1 MSPRPLAFAGWLVV
15 ALTVTPTLAAA
26 AATDWPAFR
35 GNRGDGVAA
44 AGILDPAKGL
54 EVVWKRPIGSGYS
67 AISTAG
73 GVGVTMAVDGEHDVV
88 LAFDLA
94 TGKDR
99 WKHAVAPFYKGHD
112 GSDDGPIATPA
123 IAGGRV
129 FALGPRGNL
138 VALDLADGT
147 VAWSRTLGESD
158 SRSPTY
164 GHAASPVPVDD
175 LILVLTGGAAG
186 KTLLAVGQRDGA
198 IAWSWGDDK
207 VGYQTPLIAEVGGE
221 RQVVV
226 FTNRHLAG
234 LDPKT
239 GAERWKHQHTTTESG
254 DDFSG
259 QPVQLGNGRFLIQ
272 LNAETAAVEVSREG
286 AAWRTREVWR
296 ANSIQNA
303 FAVPVL
309 HQGTLYGYNSRF
321 LTAVDPATGKTLWK
335 SRPPGGLGM
344 TLVDGQLVIVG
355 EGGALVRVKATP
367 AGYEEVGRAAALG
380 ATGFS
385 TPTVIDRPGGG
396 LVLVRNL
403 TEMAALR
410 VTASAAD
417 LPVVVNAGAAP
428 VSAFAEFLSAV
439 EKAPAADR
447 QARVDAFLAA
457 QKSLPIV
464 DASGR
469 VTFVARAK
477 SDVGLSGNWAPAD
490 GDLAMV
496 RVPGTDL
503 FHRSVDLDPAAHYEY
518 RLGIDYA
525 DPTADP
531 WNPWRT
537 AGPQGE
543 GSDLRMPGFRV
554 PAHLAAGAP
563 EPAAKGKLETF
574 ELESKARAGKRE
586 ITVYLPVGYESGSER
601 YPLVVV
607 NQGPSAKNFGA
618 YPRVLDAVLGGAA
631 APAIV
636 AFVPRTGF
644 PEYATELV
652 DAYADMVVTELLPAL
667 DGRYRTEPR
676 RASRAIIGVTSGGQA
691 ALRTVARH
699 PDAFGFLGVQT
710 FFRVGPY
717 APRIFPL
724 VREAKL
730 AGLRVWVESSPADVV
745 DPRQGYDS
753 PADTRELIEL
763 LKSAGADVQ
772 VSSTAGPGSWGR
784 WRSTLDLLLA
794 AFVPPR

>member
-1 MSPRPLAFAGWLVV
+1 MSRRPVVLTRWLVV
-15 ALTVTPTLAAA
+15 ALAATPTLAAA
-26 AATDWPAFR
+26 ATTDWPAFR
-35 GNRGDGVAA
+35 GSRSDGTAA

-99 WKHAVAPFYKGHD
+99 WKHALAPFYKGHD

-123 IAGGRV
+123 IAGDRV
-129 FALGPRGNL
+129 FALGPRGHF
-138 VALDLADGT
+138 VALNLADGS

-158 SRSPTY
+158 SRSPVY
-164 GHAASPVPVDD
+164 GHAASPVLVDD
-175 LILVLTGGAAG
+175 LVLVLSGGAAG
-186 KTLLAVGQRDGA
+186 KTLLALGQRDGA
-198 IAWSWGDDK
+198 LAWSWGDDQ
-207 VGYQTPLIAEVGGE
+207 VGYQIPLIAEVGGE

-239 GAERWKHQHTTTESG
+239 GAERWKHEHTTGSG
-254 DDFSG
+254 QDFSG
-259 QPVQLGNGRFLIQ
+259 QPVALGGGRFLIQ

-296 ANSIQNA
+296 SNTIQHA

-309 HQGTLYGYNSRF
+309 HQGTLYGYSGRF
-321 LTAVDPATGKTLWK
+321 LTAIDPATGKTLWK

-344 TLVDGQLVIVG
+344 SLVDGQLVILG
-355 EGGALVRVKATP
+355 EGGTLVRVKAAP
-367 AGYEEVGRAAALG
+367 GGYEEVGRAAALG
-380 ATGFS
+380 ATGYS

-403 TEMAALR
+403 KEMAALR
-410 VTASAAD
+410 VTAGAAEMAAAAVD
-417 LPVVVNAGAAP
+417 AGAAP
-428 VSAFAEFLSAV
+428 VAAFAELLSAV
-439 EKAPAADR
+439 EKAPAAER
-447 QARVDAFLAA
+447 QARVDAFLGA
-457 QKSLPIV
+457 QKSLPLV

-477 SDVGLSGNWAPAD
+477 SDVGINGNWPAD
-490 GDLAMV
+490 DELVMV

-503 FHRSVDLDPAAHYEY
+503 FYRTVDLDPAAHYEY
-518 RLGIDYA
+518 GFGIDYA
-525 DPTADP
+525 EPVADP
-531 WNPWRT
+531 GNPLRT
-537 AGPQGE
+537 GGPQGE
-543 GSDLRMPGFRV
+543 RSDLRMPAFRV
-554 PAHLAAGAP
+554 PPHLAAGAA

-574 ELESKARAGKRE
+574 ELESKVREGKRQ
-586 ITVYLPVGYESGSER
+586 ITVYLPAGYESGSER

-607 NQGPSAKNFGA
+607 NHGAWAKDFGV
-618 YPRVLDAVLGGAA
+618 YPRVLDAVLGSAA

-644 PEYATELV
+644 PEYGTELV
-652 DAYADMVVTELLPAL
+652 DAYADMLVKELLPAI
-667 DGRYRTEPR
+667 DGKYRTDVR
-676 RASRAIIGVTSGGQA
+676 RDARAIIGVTSGGQA
-691 ALRTVARH
+691 AVRTVARH

-717 APRIFPL
+717 GERIFPL

-730 AGLRVWVESSPADVV
+730 AGLRAWVESSSGDIVE
-745 DPRQGYDS
+745 PRQNLDS
-753 PADTRELIEL
+753 PGDTRELIEL
-763 LKSAGADVQ
+763 LKSAGAEVQ

-794 AFVPPR
+794 AFAPLR